1 MDRSDLPKDHPC
13 FAAVTR
19 AAARLQEA
27 FGDAPPWA
35 VILGSGLGA
44 LDARLDAPTRRA
56 FADVGLPAPGIA
68 GHAGEVVCGGLGG
81 ARVALLRGRVHGYE
95 GRPNEDLTQSV
106 RALHAWGVRA
116 LVVTASVG
124 TLRREMPVGGLA
136 RVLDHI
142 NLTGRAAIA
151 GPAWGTRFPDM
162 THAWRGPVS
171 DALADAARALGIDLP
186 DVVYAAMPGPT
197 YETPAEIRMLGR
209 LGGDVVGMSLVHEGA
224 AAAEVGLQAAGLV
237 CITNPG
243 AGLRDDAANHQE
255 VLDAAL
261 AASDRLAD
269 LLTFAAPAIVRAAG

>member
-1 MDRSDLPKDHPC
+1 MNRTDLPTGHPC
-13 FAAVTR
+13 FPAVTE
-19 AAARLQEA
+19 AASKLQAA
-27 FGDAPPWA
+27 FGEAPAWA

-44 LDARLDAPTRRA
+44 VDARLSGATRRP
-56 FADVGLPAPGIA
+56 FAELGLPAPGIA
-68 GHAGEVVCGGLGG
+68 GHAGEVVCGELGG

-124 TLRREMPVGGLA
+124 TLHRDMPVGGLA
-136 RVLDHI
+136 RVIDHV
-142 NLTGRAAIA
+142 NLTGRSALA

-171 DALADAARALGIDLP
+171 DALAAAAAARGLDLP
-186 DVVYAAMPGPT
+186 DVVYAAMPGPM

-209 LGGDVVGMSLVHEGA
+209 LGADVVGMSLVHEGA

-237 CITNPG
+237 CVTNPG
-243 AGLRDDAANHQE
+243 AGLRDDAANHDE
-255 VLDAAL
+255 VLHAAL
-261 AASDRLAD
+261 GASDLLAD
-269 LLTFAAPAIVRAAG
+269 LLAHAAPGIVRAAG